1 MPIFFASAYL
11 AAVILQPDAW
21 IGPLV
26 AFPIREI
33 IILIGL
39 PTVLIAHSRKAVKL
53 ITYEPVLYFLLL
65 IPWLHRES
73 WTACGMH
80 YRECGCVV

>member
-1 MPIFFASAYL
+1 MLKVIGASFVDLSVVQTLLLLLSMNFSKLSFENRYFC
-11 AAVILQPDAW
+11 LQ
-21 IGPLV
+21 L
-26 AFPIREI
+26 
-33 IILIGL
+33 
-39 PTVLIAHSRKAVKL
+39 
-53 ITYEPVLYFLLL
+53 LYFLLL